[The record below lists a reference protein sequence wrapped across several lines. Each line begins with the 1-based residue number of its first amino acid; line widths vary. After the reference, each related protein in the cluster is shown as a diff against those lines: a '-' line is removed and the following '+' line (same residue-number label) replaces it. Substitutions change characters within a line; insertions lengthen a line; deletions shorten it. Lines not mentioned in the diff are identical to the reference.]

1 MITVDLVGGIRKA
14 VGFSTVNINVTNS
27 SINELLALL
36 EREYDLEN
44 KIKEDEIMIA
54 INGVESSVMGGRG
67 AKISSGDTV
76 TILSVVHG
84 G

>member
-14 VGFSTVNINVTNS
+14 AGFSTVNINIANS
-27 SINELLALL
+27 SINELLTLL

-54 INGVESSVMGGRG
+54 INGVESSVLGGRE

>member
-14 VGFSTVNINVTNS
+14 AGFSTVNINVTNS
-27 SINELLALL
+27 SINELLTLL
-36 EREYDLEN
+36 VREYDLEN

>member
-14 VGFSTVNINVTNS
+14 AGFSTVNINVTNS
-27 SINELLALL
+27 SINELLTLL

-54 INGVESSVMGGRG
+54 INGVESSVMGGRE

>member
-14 VGFSTVNINVTNS
+14 AGFSTVNINVNNS
-27 SINELLALL
+27 SISEILTLL
-36 EREYDLEN
+36 EKEYDLEN

-54 INGVESSVMGGRG
+54 INGVESSIIGGRG
-67 AKISSGDTV
+67 AKISSGDVV

>member
-1 MITVDLVGGIRKA
+1 LITVDLLGGIRKLA
-14 VGFSTVNINVTNS
+14 GFSKVNINVANS
-27 SINELLALL
+27 SINEILTLL

-44 KIKEDEIMIA
+44 KIKESEIMIA
-54 INGVESSVMGGRG
+54 INGVESSVLGGRG

>member
-1 MITVDLVGGIRKA
+1 LITVDLVGGIRKA
-14 VGFSTVNINVTNS
+14 AGFSTVNINVTNS
-27 SINELLALL
+27 SINELLTLL

-54 INGVESSVMGGRG
+54 INGIESSVIGGRG

>member
-14 VGFSTVNINVTNS
+14 AGFSTVNINVTNS
-27 SINELLALL
+27 SVNELLTLL

-54 INGVESSVMGGRG
+54 INGIESSVIGGRG

>member
-1 MITVDLVGGIRKA
+1 MITVDLVGGIRKTA
-14 VGFSTVNINVTNS
+14 GFSTVNINVNNS
-27 SINELLALL
+27 DINEILSLLG
-36 EREYDLEN
+36 REYDLEN
-44 KIKEDEIMIA
+44 KIKKNEIMIA
-54 INGVESSVMGGRG
+54 INGVESSVLGGME

>member
-1 MITVDLVGGIRKA
+1 M
-14 VGFSTVNINVTNS
+14 GFSTVNINVTNS
-27 SINELLALL
+27 SINEILTLL
-36 EREYDLEN
+36 EKDYDLKN

-54 INGVESSVMGGRG
+54 INGVESSVLGGRG
-67 AKISSGDTV
+67 AKISSGDTI

>member
-1 MITVDLVGGIRKA
+1 MITVDLVGGIRKIA
-14 VGFSTVNINVTNS
+14 GFSTVNINVTNS
-27 SINELLALL
+27 DINEILSLLG
-36 EREYDLEN
+36 REYDLEN
-44 KIKEDEIMIA
+44 KIKKNEIMIA
-54 INGVESSVMGGRG
+54 INGVESSVLGGME

>member
-27 SINELLALL
+27 SLNELLALL

-54 INGVESSVMGGRG
+54 INGVESSVMGGRE

>member
-1 MITVDLVGGIRKA
+1 LITVDFLGGIRKIA
-14 VGFSTVNINVTNS
+14 GFSTVNINVTNS
-27 SINELLALL
+27 SINEILTLLK
-36 EREYDLEN
+36 REYDLEN
-44 KIKEDEIMIA
+44 KIKESEIMIA
-54 INGVESSVMGGRG
+54 INGVESSVLGGRG

>member
-1 MITVDLVGGIRKA
+1 MITVDFLGGIRKIA
-14 VGFSTVNINVTNS
+14 GFSTVNINVTNS
-27 SINELLALL
+27 SINEILTLL

-44 KIKEDEIMIA
+44 KIKESEIMIA
-54 INGVESSVMGGRG
+54 INGVESSVLGGRG

-76 TILSVVHG
+76 TILSVLHG

>member
-14 VGFSTVNINVTNS
+14 AGFSTVNINVTSS
-27 SINELLALL
+27 SINELLTLL

-54 INGVESSVMGGRG
+54 INGIESSVIGGRG

>member
-1 MITVDLVGGIRKA
+1 MVGGIRKA
-14 VGFSTVNINVTNS
+14 AGFSTVNINVTNS
-27 SINELLALL
+27 SINELLTLL

>member
-1 MITVDLVGGIRKA
+1 LITVDLLGGIRKIA
-14 VGFSTVNINVTNS
+14 GFSTVKINIAHC
-27 SINELLALL
+27 SINEILTLL

-44 KIKEDEIMIA
+44 KIKENEIMIA
-54 INGVESSVMGGRG
+54 INGVECSVLGGKG
-67 AKISSGDTV
+67 AKITSGDTV

>member
-1 MITVDLVGGIRKA
+1 LITVDLLGGIRKTA
-14 VGFSTVNINVTNS
+14 GFSTVNINVNNS
-27 SINELLALL
+27 SINEILTLLKK
-36 EREYDLEN
+36 EYDLEN

-54 INGVESSVMGGRG
+54 INGVESSILGGRE

-76 TILSVVHG
+76 TLLSVVHG

>member
-14 VGFSTVNINVTNS
+14 AGFSTVNINVTNL
-27 SINELLALL
+27 SINELLTLL

-44 KIKEDEIMIA
+44 KVKEDEIMIA
-54 INGVESSVMGGRG
+54 INGVESSVMGGRE

>member
-1 MITVDLVGGIRKA
+1 MITVDLLGGIRKT

-27 SINELLALL
+27 SINEILTLL
-36 EREYDLEN
+36 EKDYDLKN

-54 INGVESSVMGGRG
+54 INGVESSVLGGRG
-67 AKISSGDTV
+67 AKISSGDTI

>member
-1 MITVDLVGGIRKA
+1 LITVDLVGGIRKA

-27 SINELLALL
+27 SINELLTLL

-54 INGVESSVMGGRG
+54 INGIESSVIGGRG

>member
-1 MITVDLVGGIRKA
+1 MITVDLLGGIRKTA
-14 VGFSTVNINVTNS
+14 GFSTVNINVTNS
-27 SINELLALL
+27 SINEILALL
-36 EREYDLEN
+36 EKEYDLKN

-54 INGVESSVMGGRG
+54 INGVESSVLGGRR
-67 AKISSGDTV
+67 AKISSGDTI

>member
-1 MITVDLVGGIRKA
+1 MITVDLLGGIRKTA
-14 VGFSTVNINVTNS
+14 GFSTVNINVTNS
-27 SINELLALL
+27 SINEILALL
-36 EREYDLEN
+36 EKEYDLKN

-54 INGVESSVMGGRG
+54 INGVESSVLGGRG
-67 AKISSGDTV
+67 AKILSGDTI

>member
-1 MITVDLVGGIRKA
+1 MITVDLLGGIRKTA
-14 VGFSTVNINVTNS
+14 GFSTVNINVTNS
-27 SINELLALL
+27 SINEILTLLKK
-36 EREYDLEN
+36 EYDLEN

-54 INGVESSVMGGRG
+54 INGVESSILGGRE

-76 TILSVVHG
+76 TLLSVVHG

>member
-14 VGFSTVNINVTNS
+14 AGFSTVNINVTNL
-27 SINELLALL
+27 SINELLTLL

-44 KIKEDEIMIA
+44 KVKEDEIMIA

>member
-1 MITVDLVGGIRKA
+1 LITVDLVGGIRKIA
-14 VGFSTVNINVTNS
+14 GFSTVNINVTNS
-27 SINELLALL
+27 DINEILSLLG
-36 EREYDLEN
+36 REYDLEN
-44 KIKEDEIMIA
+44 KIKKNEIMIA
-54 INGVESSVMGGRG
+54 INGVESSVLGGME

>member
-14 VGFSTVNINVTNS
+14 AGFSTVNIDVTNS
-27 SINELLALL
+27 SINELITLL

-44 KIKEDEIMIA
+44 KIKEDQIMIA

>member
-1 MITVDLVGGIRKA
+1 LITVDLLGGIRKTA
-14 VGFSTVNINVTNS
+14 GFSTVNINVTNS
-27 SINELLALL
+27 SINEILTLLKK
-36 EREYDLEN
+36 EYDLEN

-54 INGVESSVMGGRG
+54 INGVESSILGGRE

-76 TILSVVHG
+76 TLLSVVHG

>member
-1 MITVDLVGGIRKA
+1 MITVDLLGGIRKT

-27 SINELLALL
+27 SINEILALL
-36 EREYDLEN
+36 EKDYDLKN

-54 INGVESSVMGGRG
+54 INGVESSVLGGRG
-67 AKISSGDTV
+67 AKISSGDTI

>member
-1 MITVDLVGGIRKA
+1 MITVDLVGGIRKTA
-14 VGFSTVNINVTNS
+14 GFSTVNINVTNS
-27 SINELLALL
+27 DINEILSLLG
-36 EREYDLEN
+36 REYDLEN
-44 KIKEDEIMIA
+44 KIKKNEIMIA
-54 INGVESSVMGGRG
+54 INGVESSVLGGME

>member
-14 VGFSTVNINVTNS
+14 AGFSTININVTNS
-27 SINELLALL
+27 SINELLTLL